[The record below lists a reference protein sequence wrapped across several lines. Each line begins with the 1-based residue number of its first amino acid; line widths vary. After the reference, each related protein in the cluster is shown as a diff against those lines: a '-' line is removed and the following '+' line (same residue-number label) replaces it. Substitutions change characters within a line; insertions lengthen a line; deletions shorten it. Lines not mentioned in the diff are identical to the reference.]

1 MAAYTHGEAVG
12 LIWSIADLLRGTY
25 KAHDYG
31 DVILPLV
38 VLRRL
43 DQALLDTKPAVLERD
58 AKLADRGIENRE
70 PVLRSVSGRSYYN
83 TSPLTFD
90 RLLDDEDNVP
100 ANLRAYIEAFSPNA
114 RDVIEKFGF
123 DTQIDKLHGANLLYP
138 ILARFVDVD
147 LHPDRV
153 SNLDMGYLFEE
164 LIRRFAEQSNET
176 AGEHFTPREVIAL
189 CVELLAAADWDRL
202 SQPGAIVTMLDCCA
216 GTGGMASVFEEH
228 LRARNSRA
236 RLIPHLQE
244 INDESYAI
252 CKADLLI
259 KGQDADNVAFGNSLT
274 EDAFPNRSV
283 MYALTNPPF
292 GVDWKGY
299 AGPIEREHAELG
311 HDGRFGPGLP
321 AKGDGQLLFL
331 LHLLSKLKP
340 YDHAT
345 GTGGGRLAIIMNGS
359 PLFSGAPGGGESEVR
374 RYLIENDLLETIVA
388 LPDQL
393 FYNTGIST
401 YIWVITNRK
410 APERAGHVQLI
421 DARQQFRRMRKS
433 LGAKRNELA
442 DEHIERIVD
451 LYHGLDADGEQAK
464 LVPNHRFGFRRVTIE
479 RPLRARYEGG
489 AAAVDRLRTSPDWN
503 AAQVRKS
510 DADRAED
517 ILAGIEQVVADLPTD
532 ELTTAEAVTRV
543 KETDGYTA
551 LLKKAKDAIAAA
563 LTVPDPD
570 AEPLVDAKGHPQPDP
585 DLRGQETV
593 PLPDTYQPNDDTT
606 DVLTDGVEDHLKTE
620 VLPHAP
626 DAWVDHTKTKLGYE
640 IPFTRIFYR
649 YQPPRP
655 LAEIDADIK
664 QVEAEILQL
673 LAEVTE

>member
-1 MAAYTHGEAVG
+1 M
-12 LIWSIADLLRGTY
+12 
-25 KAHDYG
+25 
-31 DVILPLV
+31 
-38 VLRRL
+38 
-43 DQALLDTKPAVLERD
+43 
-58 AKLADRGIENRE
+58 
-70 PVLRSVSGRSYYN
+70 
-83 TSPLTFD
+83 
-90 RLLDDEDNVP
+90 
-100 ANLRAYIEAFSPNA
+100 
-114 RDVIEKFGF
+114 
-123 DTQIDKLHGANLLYP
+123 
-138 ILARFVDVD
+138 
-147 LHPDRV
+147 
-153 SNLDMGYLFEE
+153 DMGYLFEE

-176 AGEHFTPREVIAL
+176 AGEHSTPREVIAL

-202 SQPGAIVTMLDCCA
+202 AQPGAIVTMLDCCA

-228 LRARNSRA
+228 LRARNGQA

-274 EDAFPNRSV
+274 EDAFPKLAAD
-283 MYALTNPPF
+283 YCLTNPPF

-299 AGPIEREHAELG
+299 AAPIEREHAELG
-311 HDGRFGPGLP
+311 EDGRFGPGLP

-345 GTGGGRLAIIMNGS
+345 GAGGGRLAIIMNGS
-359 PLFSGAPGGGESEVR
+359 PLFSGAPGGGESEIR
-374 RYLIENDLLETIVA
+374 RYLIENDLLETVVA

-421 DARQQFRRMRKS
+421 DAREQSRKMRKS

-442 DEHIERIVD
+442 DEHIERIVE
-451 LYHGLDADGEQAK
+451 LYHALDLDGEQAK

-479 RPLRARYEGG
+479 RPIRARYEGG
-489 AAAVDRLRTSPDWN
+489 PAAVERLGVTVDWS
-503 AAQVRKS
+503 ASQVRKS
-510 DADRAED
+510 DADRAEA
-517 ILAGIEQVVADLPTD
+517 ILAGIERAVAELPAEGLTAAAAVARIGKVV
-532 ELTTAEAVTRV
+532 
-543 KETDGYTA
+543 GYTS
-551 LLKKAKDAIAAA
+551 LLKKAKDAITAAV
-563 LTVPDPD
+563 TVPDPE
-570 AEPLVDAKGHPQPDP
+570 AEPLRDAKGRPQPDP

-593 PLPDTYQPNDDTT
+593 PLPDTYHPDDDTI
-606 DVLTDGVEDHLKTE
+606 DVLTDGVDDHLKSE
-620 VLPHAP
+620 VLPHAS

-640 IPFTRIFYR
+640 IPVTRIFYR

-664 QVEAEILQL
+664 QVEQEILKL
-673 LAEVTE
+673 LEKVTE

>member
-1 MAAYTHGEAVG
+1 MAAYHHGEAVG
-12 LIWSIADLLRGTY
+12 LIWTIADLLRGTY

-31 DVILPLV
+31 DVILPLI

-43 DQALLDTKPAVLERD
+43 DQSLVDTKPSALERD
-58 AKLADRGIENRE
+58 AKLAELGLENRE
-70 PVLRSVSGRSYYN
+70 PVLRSVSGQAYYN

-90 RLLDDEDNVP
+90 RLIDDEHNLP
-100 ANLRAYIEAFSPNA
+100 ANLRSYIDAFSPNA

-123 DTQIDKLHGANLLYP
+123 DAQIDKLHGAHLLYP
-138 ILARFVDVD
+138 ILARFVDLN

-153 SNLDMGYLFEE
+153 SNMDMGYLFEE

-189 CVELLAAADWDRL
+189 CVELLAAADWERL
-202 SQPGAIVTMLDCCA
+202 ARPGKIVTMLDPCA
-216 GTGGMASVFEEH
+216 GTGGMASVFEDH
-228 LRARNSRA
+228 LRARNSQA

-274 EDAFPNRSV
+274 EDAFPRLAAD
-283 MYALTNPPF
+283 YCLTNPPF

-299 AGPIEREHAELG
+299 AAPIEREHAELG
-311 HDGRFGPGLP
+311 AEGRFGPGLP
-321 AKGDGQLLFL
+321 AKSDGQLLFL
-331 LHLLSKLKP
+331 LHVLSKLKP

-359 PLFSGAPGGGESEVR
+359 PLFSGAPGGGESEIR

-410 APERAGHVQLI
+410 APDRAGHVQLI
-421 DARQQFRRMRKS
+421 DARDLYRKMRKS

-442 DEHIERIVD
+442 EEHIDRIVE
-451 LYHGLDADGEQAK
+451 LYHALDPDGEEAK
-464 LVPNHRFGFRRVTIE
+464 LIPNHRFGFRRVTIE

-489 AAAVDRLRTSPDWN
+489 ATAAERLRTAPDWSV
-503 AAQVRKS
+503 AQIRKS
-510 DADRAED
+510 DADRAQD
-517 ILAGIEQVVADLPTD
+517 ILAAIE
-532 ELTTAEAVTRV
+532 EAVAGLPADGLTAADAIARIKKV
-543 KETDGYTA
+543 DGYTS
-551 LLKKAKDAIAAA
+551 LLKKAKDAVAAA
-563 LTVPDPD
+563 LAVPDPGAEQLRD
-570 AEPLVDAKGHPQPDP
+570 ARGRPLPDP

-593 PLPDTYQPNDDTT
+593 PLPETYQPDDDTV
-606 DVLTDGVEDHLKTE
+606 DVLTDGVEDHIKTE

-626 DAWVDHTKTKLGYE
+626 DAWADHSKTKLGYE

-649 YQPPRP
+649 YQPPRS
-655 LAEIDADIK
+655 LVEIDADIRK
-664 QVEAEILQL
+664 AEREILDL
-673 LAEVTE
+673 LGQVTG

>member
-12 LIWSIADLLRGTY
+12 LIWAIADLLRGTY

-43 DQALLDTKPAVLERD
+43 DQALVDTKPAVLDRD
-58 AKLADRGIENRE
+58 AKLAEQGIENRE
-70 PVLRSVSGRSYYN
+70 PVLRSVSGRSFYN

-153 SNLDMGYLFEE
+153 SNMDMGYLFEE

-202 SQPGAIVTMLDCCA
+202 AQPGAIVTMLDCCA

-228 LRARNSRA
+228 LRARNSQA

-252 CKADLLI
+252 CKSDLLI
-259 KGQDADNVAFGNSLT
+259 KGQDAGNVAFGNSLT
-274 EDAFPNRSV
+274 EDAFPKLAAD
-283 MYALTNPPF
+283 YCLTNPPF

-299 AGPIEREHAELG
+299 ATPIEQEHAELG
-311 HDGRFGPGLP
+311 FDGRFGPGLP

-359 PLFSGAPGGGESEVR
+359 PLFSGAPGGGESEIR
-374 RYLIENDLLETIVA
+374 RYLIGNDLLEMIVA

-401 YIWVITNRK
+401 YVWVITNRK

-421 DARQQFRRMRKS
+421 DGREQFRKMRKS
-433 LGAKRNELA
+433 LGAKRNELG
-442 DEHIERIVD
+442 DEHIDRIVK
-451 LYHGLDADGEQAK
+451 LYHGLEPDGEHAK

-489 AAAVDRLRTSPDWN
+489 PVAVERLRNSADWN
-503 AAQVRKS
+503 AGQVRKS
-510 DADRAED
+510 DAERAEA
-517 ILAGIEQVVADLPTD
+517 ILAAIEDAVADLPAD
-532 ELTTAEAVTRV
+532 GLTAAEALSRI
-543 KETDGYTA
+543 KKTDGYTS
-551 LLKKAKDAIAAA
+551 LLKKAKTAITTA

-570 AEPLVDAKGHPQPDP
+570 AEPLRDAKGRPQPDP

-593 PLPDTYQPNDDTT
+593 PLPGTYQPGDDTI
-606 DVLTDGVEDHLKTE
+606 DVLTDGVDDHLKTE

-655 LAEIDADIK
+655 LAEIDVDIK